1 MFSIGKIKWHIENLK
16 GLWAARIPN
25 YEFIV
30 IGVFKIQCLFLLDSE
45 VKLLKDSELDFINW
59 TEEKD
64 KNQTTK

>member
-1 MFSIGKIKWHIENLK
+1 MFSLGKIKWHIENLK

-30 IGVFKIQCLFLLDSE
+30 IGVFKIQCRFLLDSE
-45 VKLLKDSELDFINW
+45 IRLLKDSELYFINW

-64 KNQTTK
+64 KSQIAK